1 MKNLDLK
8 NLGVQEMNASE
19 MTQIEGGGPLN
30 DLLGGLLTSVVGTVN
45 GVSTDLST
53 FLNKTIANVVKL
65 VSNL

>member
-8 NLGVQEMNASE
+8 NLDVQEMNVSE

-45 GVSTDLST
+45 SVSTDLST

-65 VSNL
+65 VAGL